1 VPIRGSEVRKMAV
14 LLCFVKSACVS
25 DPDLPLLTLKHKK
38 SHFSQATS
46 NGTKGC
52 FAYFF
57 SLGKK

>member
-1 VPIRGSEVRKMAV
+1 MAV
-14 LLCFVKSACVS
+14 SLCFVKSACVS